1 MMTRRRSARHDP
13 LEAAIET
20 APRPGQFID
29 YRTEWDFVSQLGG
42 IRTQI
47 DQLARTDP
55 ARAVRLHE
63 IFLAGCYEK
72 AEEVDDSNGYF
83 GQLVDGLYIGWLKAR
98 QAAGVNPDEAATQLL
113 DRMENDPY
121 SFTYQIEREAV
132 KVLHKS
138 GLAAFERAV
147 RMRFEAPDSS
157 EQARRGW
164 GEILRAIYAHQRNV
178 RAYVALC
185 EQTALSSRDCLTLAA
200 MHKARRKPKDALTW
214 VERGLLL
221 AKEQPYE
228 SMAGHDLAKLK
239 RELLTKLGRNSEA
252 LEAAWAEFQESPN
265 TYSYEE
271 LMRFVPNAE
280 RASWHTKAIDAAER
294 GKLGSLIELLMK
306 TKETERL
313 IRCLQEASDSALE
326 GLSHSVTEPTAK
338 RLAKTQPEV
347 AAKVFRALGMRI
359 LNAKK
364 SKYYDAARSHFE
376 EAKSCFERAGMGQQW
391 DAVVAEVRQAHHR
404 KTGFMPG
411 FERLVAGRGPSQE
424 SSFLER
430 ARNRWL
436 SRG

>member
-1 MMTRRRSARHDP
+1 MKGRPARRDP

-20 APRPGQFID
+20 ALRPGRFID
-29 YRTEWDFVSQLGG
+29 YRAESDFVSELGE

-47 DQLARTDP
+47 DRLASTDP
-55 ARAVRLHE
+55 ERALRLHE
-63 IFLAGCYEK
+63 SFLAGCYEK

-83 GQLVDGLYIGWLKAR
+83 GQLVDSLYIGWLKAR
-98 QAAGVNPDEAATQLL
+98 QATGGDPDETASLLL

-121 SFTYQIEREAV
+121 SFTYQIEGEAV
-132 KVLHKS
+132 KVLHKN

-147 RMRFEAPDSS
+147 RARFEATDGTEH
-157 EQARRGW
+157 EQRRW
-164 GEILRAIYAHQRNV
+164 GEVLRAIYAQQRDV
-178 RAYVALC
+178 RAYVTLC
-185 EQTALSSRDCLTLAA
+185 EHTALSSRDCLTIAT
-200 MHKARRKPKDALTW
+200 MQKARRRHEDALAW
-214 VERGLLL
+214 VERGLSLHR
-221 AKEQPYE
+221 ERPHE
-228 SMAGHDLAKLK
+228 SMAGHDLSKLK
-239 RELLTKLGRNSEA
+239 RELLAKLGRSDEA
-252 LEAAWAEFQESPN
+252 LKAAWTEFQDSPN
-265 TYSYEE
+265 KYSYEE

-280 RASWHTKAIDAAER
+280 RALWHTKAIDAAER
-294 GKLGSLIELLMK
+294 GNLGSLIELLME

-313 IRCLQEASDSALE
+313 IRCLQEANDGALE
-326 GLSHSVTEPTAK
+326 GLSHVVTEPAAK

-364 SKYYDAARSHFE
+364 SKYYDAALSHFE
-376 EAKSCFERAGMGQQW
+376 DAKNCFQRARMGQQW

-411 FERLVAGRGPSQE
+411 FERLVAGRGPRQE
-424 SSFLER
+424 PSFLER